1 MFALR
6 RKAVQSADR
15 VGRVSTRVSRRWSS
29 AEHGKTGN
37 EVHHFAGSSTE
48 HGHHHAGPKDESFG
62 TGFFV
67 VLAAI
72 PISIGVYQYAQPSAD
87 GTPSGLTKLIDSYSQ
102 YKEKWA
108 ARNILHVSMLEQA
121 AFDRNLFQS
130 DTGSAHVNLRFP
142 EQFNTGSPWNVPAGH
157 RARDL
162 ETLVAHYE
170 KINKESEEKKR

>member
-15 VGRVSTRVSRRWSS
+15 VGRVSSRVPRRWSS
-29 AEHGKTGN
+29 AQHGKTGD

-48 HGHHHAGPKDESFG
+48 HGHHHAGPTNESFG
-62 TGFFV
+62 TGFFL

-87 GTPSGLTKLIDSYSQ
+87 GSSSGLGKLIDSYSH

-108 ARNILHVSMLEQA
+108 ARNVLHVSMLEQA
-121 AFDRNLFQS
+121 AFDRNLFQ
-130 DTGSAHVNLRFP
+130 TVVGSAHVNLKFP

-157 RARDL
+157 RARDM
-162 ETLVAHYE
+162 EKLVAHYE
-170 KINKESEEKKR
+170 KFNKENEEKKR

>member
-6 RKAVQSADR
+6 RKVVQSTDR

-29 AEHGKTGN
+29 TEHGKT
-37 EVHHFAGSSTE
+37 SSTE

-72 PISIGVYQYAQPSAD
+72 PISVGVYQYAQPSAD
-87 GTPSGLTKLIDSYSQ
+87 GSPSGLTKLIDSYSQ

-130 DTGSAHVNLRFP
+130 DPGSAHVNLRFP

>member
-15 VGRVSTRVSRRWSS
+15 VGKVTTRVSRRWAS
-29 AEHGKTGN
+29 AEHGKTGHDN
-37 EVHHFAGSSTE
+37 HHSAGSSTD
-48 HGHHHAGPKDESFG
+48 HGHHHAGPKNESFG

-87 GTPSGLTKLIDSYSQ
+87 GTPSGLTKLIDSYS
-102 YKEKWA
+102 YYTEKWA
-108 ARNILHVSMLEQA
+108 ARNALHVSMLEQA

-157 RARDL
+157 RARDM
-162 ETLVAHYE
+162 EQLVAHYE
-170 KINKESEEKKR
+170 KFNKENEDKKR